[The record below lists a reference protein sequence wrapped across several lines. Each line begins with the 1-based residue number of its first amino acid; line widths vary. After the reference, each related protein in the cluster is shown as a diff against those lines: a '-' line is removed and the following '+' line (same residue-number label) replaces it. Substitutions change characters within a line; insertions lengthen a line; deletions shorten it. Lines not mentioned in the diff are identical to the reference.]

1 MDRMFR
7 GKEFL
12 ERNPDLLWDL
22 LRVYLGVALF
32 IKGVVYLRHI
42 PELVATM
49 ETASSPFTGATVAEL
64 AALTHVAG
72 GLMLAF
78 GVLTRLGA
86 LIQIPNLLAAVFFI
100 HLKEGLFTR
109 GQTLEFAS
117 LVLVLLVLYTIGGA
131 GRWSV
136 DAYFG
141 RREAAAPHVT
151 GEPPRPSLSS
161 LS

>member
-12 ERNPDLLWDL
+12 ERNPDVLWDL

-42 PELVATM
+42 PSLVAM
-49 ETASSPFTGATVAEL
+49 MDASGAPIGGATVAEL
-64 AALTHVAG
+64 AALAHVAG

-78 GVLTRLGA
+78 GLLTRLGA
-86 LIQIPNLLAAVFFI
+86 VIQIPNLLGAIVFI
-100 HLKEGLFTR
+100 HLKQGLFTPA
-109 GQTLEFAS
+109 QTLEFAS
-117 LVLVLLVLYTIGGA
+117 LVLVLLVLYAIGGA

-141 RREAAAPHVT
+141 RREEGAPHVT
-151 GEPPRPSLSS
+151 GEPPKPSIHSLS
-161 LS
+161 

>member
-12 ERNPDLLWDL
+12 ERNPDVLWDL
-22 LRVYLGVALF
+22 LRVYLGIALF

-42 PELVATM
+42 PALVAM
-49 ETASSPFTGATVAEL
+49 MDAANAPFAGATLAEL
-64 AALTHVAG
+64 AALAHVAG

-86 LIQIPNLLAAVFFI
+86 IIQIPNLLGAVLFI
-100 HLKEGLFTR
+100 HLKQGLFTPA
-109 GQTLEFAS
+109 QTLEFAS

-141 RREAAAPHVT
+141 RREATAPHVS
-151 GEPPRPSLSS
+151 GEPPRPSLNS